1 MCVIFRY
8 NYFQIVGTYVIRQV
22 FGYIC
27 FLIIAFLIKER
38 NDSDFKSELRLLFRG
53 IIFHIVLAFALTKS
67 SPCISAIEWIA
78 SGVMKLKDATIEGT
92 KLVFGY
98 IGGGDLPFST
108 KPNASAFVFAFQAL
122 PTVIIVSALSAI
134 LTYLRILPILSKVIG
149 SIFKLVFNIDS
160 SIGIVAAAKIF
171 IGQIEAPLLIKDK
184 LNGLT
189 RENIFVILTLAFATS
204 SVAVTPIYAG
214 LLDGICQ
221 DPMRHLLASS
231 VMSVVSSLIVSNV
244 IFYRTKI
251 ATNDKHSELPYSS
264 FMNAISKGISDGA
277 FVWWCIVGSLIGM
290 VALVALLNY
299 MLGIL
304 PNINEEPITLQKLLG
319 YITYPFVW
327 LLGIEPGEILT
338 VSGIVGTKIAINETV
353 AFLELA
359 KANLSSESIV
369 KTIYAINNFGNFA
382 CIGIT
387 IAGLSALAPNQKSI
401 QELAG
406 KAFIAAFLA
415 TGLTA
420 TLISFFL

>member
-1 MCVIFRY
+1 M
-8 NYFQIVGTYVIRQV
+8 IRQV

-264 FMNAISKGISDGA
+264 FMNAMSKGISDGA